1 MKLGQRQI
9 LFLLTA
15 LISLVLL
22 AAPARASDWFA
33 FQAGSHG
40 IGVAFGST
48 DWWAYG
54 VSWSDP
60 HLRLSYD
67 EVLGGYGEWVW
78 VGGLGRV
85 WRPWVAAGWT
95 PYCHGRW
102 VVTSAGWTWV
112 SYEPWGYFPHHYGH
126 WAYTSYG
133 WVWVPGYDYRP
144 ANVVWV
150 RWGGY
155 VGWYPS
161 PPNGW
166 SHAARGFQHGYRSG
180 YRDGYPDGYRS
191 GYDDGWRDAYW
202 ATYVPWNHL
211 SAQDVS
217 RHAMSSNT
225 VRRTAPGSAVRIS
238 IDAPSRAEVQQRG
251 VESAP
256 TVRLEQ
262 RTVAVGE
269 RSVTVARP
277 EGMAPSV
284 QQHARST
291 VERALAPEV
300 SRRGVGHGTTPDAA
314 TAIESI
320 PPRASVQVDQGR
332 RLSSS
337 DRSLPG
343 STRSGQ
349 DPVTSKPSAGSRAR
363 AVIGASTDRSSDRA
377 TAETLHRGPPP
388 VIPGSAVTSRPRPTG
403 LERTE
408 LPQRAD
414 AQRVDQSR
422 SPETRVSVARP
433 SAPSVGS
440 RTRRGESDD
449 GHDAERNAQPQG
461 RKYVSQRRA
470 QGTDGPKLR

>member
-1 MKLGQRQI
+1 MRTRQRQI

-22 AAPARASDWFA
+22 AAPARGSDWFSL
-33 FQAGSHG
+33 QVGSHG

-54 VSWSDP
+54 PSWADP
-60 HLRLSYD
+60 HVRLSYD
-67 EVLGGYGEWVW
+67 QVLDGYGEWLW

-85 WRPWVAAGWT
+85 WCPWVVAGWT
-95 PYCHGRW
+95 PYHYGRW
-102 VVTSAGWTWV
+102 VVTPAGWTWL

-180 YRDGYPDGYRS
+180 YRDGYPDGYRN

-202 ATYVPWNHL
+202 ATYVPWDQLGSH
-211 SAQDVS
+211 DVS
-217 RHAMSSNT
+217 RYSMSSTT
-225 VRRTAPGSAVRIS
+225 VRRTAANSPLRLSS
-238 IDAPSRAEVQQRG
+238 DAPSRSEVQQRG
-251 VESAP
+251 GEMAP
-256 TVRLEQ
+256 TARLEQ
-262 RTVAVGE
+262 RTVAVGG

-277 EGMAPSV
+277 EGMAPTV
-284 QQHARST
+284 QLHGRST
-291 VERALAPEV
+291 VERALAPDV
-300 SRRGVGHGTTPDAA
+300 SRRVVGRGTRPDAA
-314 TAIESI
+314 AAIEST
-320 PPRASVQVDQGR
+320 PPRPSVQVDQGG
-332 RLSSS
+332 RLSPF

-343 STRSGQ
+343 SIRSGQ
-349 DPVTSKPSAGSRAR
+349 EPVVSKPSSSSRPR
-363 AVIGASTDRSSDRA
+363 AVVDRTDGRSSDRA
-377 TAETLHRGPPP
+377 IAEPQHRGSLPVIQGSDVVAHPPP
-388 VIPGSAVTSRPRPTG
+388 RD

-408 LPQRAD
+408 PQQRID
-414 AQRVDQSR
+414 APRVDTSR
-422 SPETRVSVARP
+422 IAEPRVSVTRSP
-433 SAPSVGS
+433 APLAAP
-440 RTRRGESDD
+440 RTRRSGSDD
-449 GHDAERNAQPQG
+449 GGDQERDAEPLG
-461 RKYVSQRRA
+461 RKHVSERRTH
-470 QGTDGPKLR
+470 GTDGAKHR